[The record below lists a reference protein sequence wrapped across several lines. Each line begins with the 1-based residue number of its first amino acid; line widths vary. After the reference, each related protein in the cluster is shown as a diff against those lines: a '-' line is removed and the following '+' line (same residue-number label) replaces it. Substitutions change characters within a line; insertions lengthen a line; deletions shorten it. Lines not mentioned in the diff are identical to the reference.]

1 MIIDDVKPI
10 RDGLK
15 RTLLSAFPELRIW
28 TAESA
33 VEALKLI
40 PNLALDIVLL
50 DIMMP
55 GMTGLEL
62 LKAGRSLDKR
72 IRWVVISAHSQFEY
86 AQEAMRFGAKDYLLK
101 PIGKPKLIDLIAR
114 LGEEIRDERAEM
126 TDQETLSRSLKYL
139 QEAVFQRWIT
149 GLGVDGFDV
158 SRLAEEYGAFR
169 LVVVCLQHVRE
180 LELHHFTVDN
190 VVTELIAQVGKG
202 FVTSYADN
210 KLVGLLE
217 DVSDAAANAFESRLR
232 DIFDR
237 ALKHTYSLMV
247 SPSQSEFSA
256 IPALARNMLS
266 RTDKL
271 LSALD
276 LHGDEALPPGG
287 VDKASSGGLVR
298 DDGRTEIMDVAAQYI
313 KAHFHENMSL
323 EKVAS
328 AVYLNPSYF
337 SLMFKQKMGFGY
349 KDYVIHLRMEKA
361 KTLLRQSHLKV
372 SDVAE
377 QVGYTDMRHFTQVF
391 RKTFQ
396 MTPSEY
402 RATLGEPE

>member
-1 MIIDDVKPI
+1 M
-10 RDGLK
+10 DGGIGGG
-15 RTLLSAFPELRIW
+15 S
-28 TAESA
+28 
-33 VEALKLI
+33 VEAD
-40 PNLALDIVLL
+40 PEFDARYRAPRHHDAGND
-50 DIMMP
+50 
-55 GMTGLEL
+55 GLEL

-101 PIGKPKLIDLIAR
+101 PIGKPKLIELIAR
-114 LGEEIRDERAEM
+114 LGEEIRDERADM
-126 TDQETLSRSLKYL
+126 SDQETLSRSLKYL

-169 LVVVCLQHVRE
+169 LVVVSLQHVRE

-237 ALKHTYSLMV
+237 ALKHAYSLMV

-271 LSALD
+271 LSAPD

-361 KTLLRQSHLKV
+361 KALLRQSHLKV

-402 RATLGEPE
+402 RAKLGEPE